1 MAWGQVLLVDDEEML
16 SHALCRYLRP
26 LGVQAVS
33 TGEAALAL
41 MEQEPF
47 SVVLVDMSLKS
58 RAQTEWP
65 SGVVLSRE
73 LLRRH
78 PELAGRLYLFTAYG
92 PDDAR
97 VRETGLPALS
107 KCPQD
112 LSLLKAQLTDLVAA
126 AGDAPPPA

>member
-16 SHALCRYLRP
+16 SHALRRYLRP

-112 LSLLKAQLTDLVAA
+112 LSLLKAQLTELVAA